1 MGNRPACQPEVA
13 NSLPDGGKL
22 RRNSLP
28 RSLKCIGWSNPS
40 EQAVKSGQTAW
51 LNGKSEFWVSV
62 PTP

>member
-40 EQAVKSGQTAW
+40 EQAVNRDKLRG
-51 LNGKSEFWVSV
+51 
-62 PTP
+62 